1 MFYMSRA
8 APLLRLTDGKW
19 AVHPDGAAL
28 LSSITTPVCVICVA
42 GRYRTGKSFFLNSLA
57 GNTAQKASAGFK
69 VGSTSE
75 SCTRGIDV
83 CVPEPSAATLAC
95 GGTLVLLDTEGLA
108 SMDQDETYDSQVF
121 ALGLL
126 LSSHFVLNQMGVID
140 ESAIDQLYL
149 VVELSKHICV
159 TATSDGG
166 GDGDGGGG
174 GDDDGPRSQSQLA
187 QFFPPLLWLLRDL
200 VVDLTTDGKQ
210 VNEHE
215 YMEGALADRPPAA
228 RRSHERNQ
236 VRAAV
241 RQLFPRRSCRTLVRP
256 AVNSGQAAPSHTALQ
271 VASTHATH
279 RASSGGEAPCA
290 ARAALL
296 FSLHHT
302 PSKTLPVAKFHGV
315 AYDGVCAS
323 AVASRSDAEHSEVA
337 ETKT

>member
-1 MFYMSRA
+1 MSRA

-28 LSSITTPVCVICVA
+28 LSSITTPVSVVCVA

-75 SCTRGIDV
+75 SCTRGIDI
-83 CVPEPSAATLAC
+83 CVPEPSAATPAC

-108 SMDQDETYDSQVF
+108 SMDQDETYDAQVF

-140 ESAIDQLYL
+140 EAAIDQLYL

-159 TATSDGG
+159 TATPDGG
-166 GDGDGGGG
+166 GGGGGGGGGDGGG
-174 GDDDGPRSQSQLA
+174 GDDDGARSQSELA

-215 YMEGALADRPPAA
+215 YMEAALADRPPAA
-228 RRSHERNQ
+228 RRAQERNQ

-256 AVNSGQAAPSHTALQ
+256 AVDEDAVRNAVSLTAEQLRPEFVSQLAMVRAPLP
-271 VASTHATH
+271 
-279 RASSGGEAPCA
+279 RRP
-290 ARAALL
+290 RP
-296 FSLHHT
+296 SLT
-302 PSKTLPVAKFHGV
+302 
-315 AYDGVCAS
+315 
-323 AVASRSDAEHSEVA
+323 
-337 ETKT
+337 

>member
-1 MFYMSRA
+1 MRLQQQVAGQSNAFPLAGSFNRDWQLFTPSDRVFYMSRA

-215 YMEGALADRPPAA
+215 YMEGALADRPTAA

-256 AVNSGQAAPSHTALQ
+256 AVDEDAVRNAVSLTAEQLRPEFVSQLATVRAESCSGRLAPAL
-271 VASTHATH
+271 
-279 RASSGGEAPCA
+279 EP
-290 ARAALL
+290 
-296 FSLHHT
+296 
-302 PSKTLPVAKFHGV
+302 
-315 AYDGVCAS
+315 
-323 AVASRSDAEHSEVA
+323 
-337 ETKT
+337 

>member
-1 MFYMSRA
+1 MSRA

-28 LSSITTPVCVICVA
+28 LSSITTPVCVVCVA

-83 CVPEPSAATLAC
+83 CVPEPSAATPAC

-108 SMDQDETYDSQVF
+108 SMDQDETYDAQVF

-159 TATSDGG
+159 TATP
-166 GDGDGGGG
+166 DGGGG
-174 GDDDGPRSQSQLA
+174 GGDGLQSQEQLA

-200 VVDLTTDGKQ
+200 VVDLTADGKQ

-228 RRSHERNQ
+228 RRAQERNQ
-236 VRAAV
+236 VRSAV

-256 AVNSGQAAPSHTALQ
+256 AIDEDAVRNAVSLTAEQLRPEFVSQ
-271 VASTHATH
+271 LATV
-279 RASSGGEAPCA
+279 RTELLGG
-290 ARAALL
+290 AAL
-296 FSLHHT
+296 
-302 PSKTLPVAKFHGV
+302 KTLYGV
-315 AYDGVCAS
+315 PLDGAS
-323 AVASRSDAEHSEVA
+323 LLSLTSQYLAAMNTPGVVPHRLTLVPTYSRAG
-337 ETKT
+337 

>member
-1 MFYMSRA
+1 MSRA

-28 LSSITTPVCVICVA
+28 LSSITTPVCVVCVA

-57 GNTAQKASAGFK
+57 GNTAEKASAGFK

-83 CVPEPSAATLAC
+83 CVPEPSAATPAC

-108 SMDQDETYDSQVF
+108 SMDQDETYDAQVF

-159 TATSDGG
+159 TATPEGG

-174 GDDDGPRSQSQLA
+174 GDDGPRSQSQLA

-200 VVDLTTDGKQ
+200 VVDLTADGKQ

-228 RRSHERNQ
+228 RRAQERNQ
-236 VRAAV
+236 VRSAV

-256 AVNSGQAAPSHTALQ
+256 AIDEDAVRNAVSLTAEQLRPEFVSQ
-271 VASTHATH
+271 LATV
-279 RASSGGEAPCA
+279 RTELLGG
-290 ARAALL
+290 AAL
-296 FSLHHT
+296 
-302 PSKTLPVAKFHGV
+302 KTLYGV
-315 AYDGVCAS
+315 PLDGASLLSLTSQYLAAMNTPGVVPQTLTLVPAY
-323 AVASRSDAEHSEVA
+323 SRAG
-337 ETKT
+337 